1 MRRPFCILSRM
12 NDEPPPNIYPV
23 YDTPEVDTLRTIKN
37 EARTRWRRTHVELDT
52 ASRRAINQSDA
63 DEAIEAQDDHL
74 AALLDW
80 KSQEAA
86 FIAARL
92 GFRIDPPASRHRR

>member
-1 MRRPFCILSRM
+1 MT
-12 NDEPPPNIYPV
+12 DENPPSIYPV
-23 YDTPEVDTLRTIKN
+23 HDTPEVDALRLNKN

-52 ASRRAINQSDA
+52 ASGRAFNQADA
-63 DEAIEAQDDHL
+63 EPALEAHEEHL

-80 KSQEAA
+80 KSCEAS

-92 GFRIDPPASRHRR
+92 GFRTDPPPKRR